1 MSFAD
6 DLDQL
11 EGQLRRL
18 QIEWEKFFGGQERRP
33 PTDMQAKVENLI
45 RRHAGTDIRNLAER
59 FRYQAITSRFS
70 TFNELW
76 TKRLRANEEGRPLGF
91 HGRLAALAVPA
102 PSAQE
107 AAAAPVAPTVAPSAP
122 RAGSSGE
129 HRVADAARDG
139 AAVRALYESFAAS
152 RRATGEG
159 LVRYEAFEKLV
170 AQQAQRLIAEK
181 GARAID
187 FRIETKDGKVSLKA
201 RPVK

>member
-1 MSFAD
+1 MSFED
-6 DLDQL
+6 DIELL

-33 PTDMQAKVENLI
+33 PTDLQTKVEALI
-45 RRHAGTDIRNLAER
+45 RRHAGTDIRNLADR
-59 FRYQAITSRFS
+59 FRYQALTSRYTTFS
-70 TFNELW
+70 ELW
-76 TKRLRANEEGRPLGF
+76 AKRLRANEEGRPLGL
-91 HGRLAALAVPA
+91 HGRQAAVAASASAPA
-102 PSAQE
+102 P
-107 AAAAPVAPTVAPSAP
+107 AAAAPVVAAPA
-122 RAGSSGE
+122 RAASGGE
-129 HRVADAARDG
+129 HRVADAARDA

-152 RRATGEG
+152 RRDTGEG
-159 LVRYEAFEKLV
+159 PVRYETFEKLV

>member
-1 MSFAD
+1 VTFAD
-6 DLDQL
+6 ELDQL

-33 PTDMQAKVENLI
+33 PTDLQAKLETAI

-59 FRYQAITSRFS
+59 FRYQAITSRFT

-91 HGRLAALAVPA
+91 HGRLAALATPAASVPE
-102 PSAQE
+102 PP
-107 AAAAPVAPTVAPSAP
+107 AAVPSAP
-122 RAGSSGE
+122 QTPRPSPERE
-129 HRVADAARDG
+129 HRVADPTRDV
-139 AAVRALYESFAAS
+139 ASVRALYDTFAAS
-152 RRATGEG
+152 RRGTGEAP
-159 LVRYEAFEKLV
+159 VRYETFEKLV

-187 FRIETKDGKVSLKA
+187 FRVETKDGKVSLKA